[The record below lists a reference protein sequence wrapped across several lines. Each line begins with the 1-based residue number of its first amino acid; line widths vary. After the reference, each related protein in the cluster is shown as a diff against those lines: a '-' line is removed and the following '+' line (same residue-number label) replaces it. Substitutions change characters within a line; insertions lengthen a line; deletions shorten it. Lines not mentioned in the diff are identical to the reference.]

1 MRVAQQGESGFSR
14 EELLKFGSVYFF
26 VALIELQAKL
36 NVTRAWFDS
45 TLDGNHRLLLA
56 FQYTNNEQSRL
67 LQFYIPEAFVRLLG
81 LSVINAY
88 ILQRWLLVFLALL
101 CFHAYL
107 RKWVDC
113 RLAVSVVKTY

>member
-1 MRVAQQGESGFSR
+1 MNGESTVPEPA
-14 EELLKFGSVYFF
+14 EENFRLPEPGELFKFGSVYFF

-36 NVTRAWFDS
+36 SVTRAWFDG

-81 LSVINAY
+81 LSVITCRCP
-88 ILQRWLLVFLALL
+88 ILMICKRARRS
-101 CFHAYL
+101 C
-107 RKWVDC
+107 C
-113 RLAVSVVKTY
+113 